1 MKKQFLLIALAMF
14 AGITVYGQIH
24 VSDPRPVSLTDDA
37 GHPIAGKPYTYAAS
51 GTPAGGAFLFW
62 ATKDANF
69 ISTNGAGVTSNNSAT
84 MLTTPALITTSANY
98 GVAGPTA
105 DVSIT
110 WSDATLNGT
119 VPGTTPTFV
128 AAHYSN
134 AAAGGVDNFNAWEI
148 QPIKAFI
155 VDVKNID
162 DATKA
167 IKVYDAAEDQNADI
181 VRSATYAGGT
191 VNYDFGTN
199 TMYFEVVAANF
210 TVSWTPTLAVIGLD
224 GVESADIMWTA
235 ADPSTWTGAT
245 VWNAASTPVVPDVSV
260 TDLSL
265 GVSIYVRVIVTHHE
279 YEGLADRAITLQVD
293 GENIV
298 GDWDVV
304 NNLADG
310 SAPGAV
316 TFPIAAD
323 QMDIAIQTIKARPA
337 LTIGVSVPVTP
348 AFLPTNKKN

>member
-1 MKKQFLLIALAMF
+1 MKKQFLLIALAIF
-14 AGITVYGQIH
+14 AGITVYGQIRN
-24 VSDPRPVSLTDDA
+24 SAPRPVSLIDDA
-37 GHPIAGKPYTYAAS
+37 GHPIAGKPYTYEAI

-69 ISTNGAGVTSNNSAT
+69 ISTNGAGVTTNNSAL
-84 MLTTPALITTSANY
+84 MLTTPALIATSANY
-98 GVAGPTA
+98 GVAGAATN
-105 DVSIT
+105 VSIT

-134 AAAGGVDNFNAWEI
+134 AATGGVDNFNAWEI

-155 VDVKNID
+155 VDVKNIE
-162 DATKA
+162 DATKV
-167 IKVYDAAEDQNADI
+167 IKAYDAAEDQNADI
-181 VRSATYAGGT
+181 VRGATYAGGT

-210 TVSWTPTLAVIGLD
+210 TGSWTPTLAVIGLD

-235 ADPSTWTGAT
+235 ADPATWTGAT
-245 VWNAASTPVVPDVSV
+245 VWNAASTPVVPNVSV

-279 YEGLADRAITLQVD
+279 YEGIGDRVITLQVD
-293 GENIV
+293 GQNIV

-304 NNLADG
+304 NNDA
-310 SAPGAV
+310 SGATVSPV
-316 TFPIAAD
+316 TFPTGAD
-323 QMDIAIQTIKARPA
+323 QMDIAAQTIKARPS
-337 LTIGVSVPVTP
+337 IVPATTTP
-348 AFLPTNKKN
+348 ANPFLPGNKKN